1 MVVWGQVKSESRWLP
16 VTVRVSK
23 TRVLKFS
30 NATTTATAT
39 KTSLKK
45 WIRAASNFI
54 ALFPSRLIRQ
64 MLANFFSELNSKG
77 LHQSS
82 GKEKESC
89 CLLLPSSPKREIRQN
104 HVVVVQRRQR
114 TVQKKRDA
122 RAKLLF
128 CFYVKLSTFCHCR
141 KQTEFHLLKL
151 GLKTGNWSADN
162 FKNTSPHWVVYLS
175 PGYSHVTPVSR
186 YFFTQLSIDHN
197 MDVQYQVKHR

>member
-54 ALFPSRLIRQ
+54 ALILSRLIRQ
-64 MLANFFSELNSKG
+64 MLQKFFGSWILNDCIKVQEKKKEVVVFCSRPQQIVKLG
-77 LHQSS
+77 SS
-82 GKEKESC
+82 V
-89 CLLLPSSPKREIRQN
+89 

-114 TVQKKRDA
+114 NVQKSVMNEQSCCFANILKPIGF
-122 RAKLLF
+122 LLF
-128 CFYVKLSTFCHCR
+128 SLLSSSSLR
-141 KQTEFHLLKL
+141 
-151 GLKTGNWSADN
+151 
-162 FKNTSPHWVVYLS
+162 
-175 PGYSHVTPVSR
+175 
-186 YFFTQLSIDHN
+186 
-197 MDVQYQVKHR
+197 